1 MTNALAPFT
10 LKGFYLLTWGTALGT
25 NAWHIVSMHKAF
37 STLDRESFAHLQ
49 ARMHPAYFGTSTLLT
64 GALLATHLY
73 FHPVL
78 LRRAA
83 WWGIEEGVQGL
94 LIVAAFVPQLINWV
108 AVGPRAI
115 RLAYERH
122 RAERAGKDTP
132 AQDLA
137 AATSAVSTVHGVS
150 SALNLVSGLSLAA
163 LGLAVSM

>member
-25 NAWHIVSMHKAF
+25 NAWHLVSSHKAYT
-37 STLDRESFAHLQ
+37 TLDRESFSHLQ
-49 ARMHPAYFGTSTLLT
+49 ASMHPAYFGTSTLLS

-83 WWGIEEGVQGL
+83 WWGLEEGVQGL
-94 LIVAAFVPQLINWV
+94 LILGAFVPQLINWV

-115 RLAYERH
+115 RLLYERH
-122 RAERAGKDTP
+122 RAERSGKVAP
-132 AQDLA
+132 AQDVA
-137 AATSAVSTVHGVS
+137 AANSAFSTIHGVS
-150 SALNLVSGLSLAA
+150 STLNLVSGLSLAA